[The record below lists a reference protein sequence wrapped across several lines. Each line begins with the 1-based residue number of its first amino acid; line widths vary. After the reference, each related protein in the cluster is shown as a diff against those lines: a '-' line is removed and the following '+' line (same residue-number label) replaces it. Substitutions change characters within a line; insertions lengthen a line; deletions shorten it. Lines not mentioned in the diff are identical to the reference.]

1 MRFRPTTI
9 LAQERDALGNLLCI
23 YRWYGVYHVGMALS
37 GGQCVPLI
45 HSLYVTYAGA
55 YERLQ
60 LELSRRQRAAEVRT
74 SEGNAPQ
81 TPKV

>member
-1 MRFRPTTI
+1 MRPQHTTL
-9 LAQERDALGNLLCI
+9 LAQERDALGNLLCM
-23 YRWYGVYHVGMALS
+23 YRRYGLYHVGVALS

-45 HSLYVTYAGA
+45 RSLYVTYAGA

-74 SEGNAPQ
+74 SEGNAP
-81 TPKV
+81 